1 MTSEDASSSPPSSAH
16 APRALRVGIRD
27 VVFGRDVVYVE
38 PVNMYECTLGD
49 GCFVGPFCEVQR
61 GVVIGRKTRVQSHT
75 FICSKVTIGEACFVG
90 HGVSFVNDWCRDGE
104 PCFDPDGWQP
114 VTIGDRVMIGTN
126 TTIMPVSICS
136 DVTIGA
142 GSVVTRDIV
151 SPGIYAGVPARRM
164 GGGGDGD
171 RGTGGGGGGSG
182 GSGGSGGG
190 EGSELGGGEGGG
202 EGGDLGLWRAPRLVL
217 MGAVVAVVGTLCAYR
232 RRVVVV
238 S

>member
-182 GSGGSGGG
+182 GGGG